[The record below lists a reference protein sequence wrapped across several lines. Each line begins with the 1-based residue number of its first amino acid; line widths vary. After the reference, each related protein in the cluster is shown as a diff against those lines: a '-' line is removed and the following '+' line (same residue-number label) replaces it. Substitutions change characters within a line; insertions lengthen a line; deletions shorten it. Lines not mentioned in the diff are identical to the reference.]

1 MRKFGYPLGVV
12 FVALLSVVLSE
23 IGVFL
28 LLSNAPYD
36 VTGHLFATLVIVQ
49 LVVVGLATLLLQR
62 IYKYRVTVFIPLYV
76 IAVNLLYGFA
86 LGSTGNPFS
95 DILSYLLA
103 VNIACLIVCG
113 GFYWKFARDA

>member
-1 MRKFGYPLGVV
+1 MKKFGYPIGVV

-28 LLSNAPYD
+28 FLSNASYD

-49 LVVVGLATLLLQR
+49 LFVVGLATLLLQR
-62 IYKYRVTVFIPLYV
+62 IYRYRSIVFIPLYV

-86 LGSTGNPFS
+86 LGSLGNPFS
-95 DILSYLLA
+95 DIVSYLLA
-103 VNIACLIVCG
+103 INIACLIICG
-113 GFYWKFARDA
+113 GFYWKFARDS